1 MILSSTSNKNTIDF
15 IIPCHPKDFPSLN
28 LSINGIKNIS
38 CYKNIFVIS
47 KEDPK
52 IEGVTFI
59 SENKFDKFVTKDKI
73 KNIWEE
79 KNKTL
84 THRSKWIYQQFLK
97 LLSFKVIENL
107 SDSFVI
113 VDSDT
118 IFLKDIEF
126 DSNIF
131 YYCKAE
137 EYHIPYL
144 NPIRILLK
152 INETIGFSTIS
163 HHMIFNK
170 EKLSMMIDQIENSFG
185 KTFVDIVLDIID
197 YNEGSCFSEWDLYS
211 NYMLLTHKEMCQ
223 QRQLKWQNI
232 PYVPNDFDLKCLK
245 KPFDFV
251 SCHAYYRG
259 IE

>member
-1 MILSSTSNKNTIDF
+1 MKVKNQIDF
-15 IIPCHPKDFPSLN
+15 IIPSHPKDFPSLQFTVD
-28 LSINGIKNIS
+28 GIKKIS
-38 CYKNIFVIS
+38 CLRKIFVIS
-47 KEDPK
+47 KSNPHID
-52 IEGVTFI
+52 GVI
-59 SENKFDKFVTKDKI
+59 HIPESNFDKFVVKKQIKD
-73 KNIWEE
+73 IWDE
-79 KNKTL
+79 KNKSL
-84 THRSKWIYQQFLK
+84 SHRSKWIYQQFLK
-97 LLSFKVIENL
+97 LLSFKVIEEL

-118 IFLKDIEF
+118 IFLKDVDF
-126 DSNIF
+126 DLNSF

-144 NPIRILLK
+144 NPIKKLLDV
-152 INETIGFSTIS
+152 ESTIGFSCIS

-170 EKLSMMIDQIENSFG
+170 QKLSMMIDEIEKRFN
-185 KTFVDIVLDIID
+185 KKFVDIVLDIID

-211 NYMLLTHKEMCQ
+211 NYMILNHPEMSF

-232 PYVPNDFDLKCLK
+232 PFLPSNVDLLNLQEY
-245 KPFDFV
+245 FDFV